1 MGALSFYSTPTST
14 IIISTFHSKITT
26 NLISYYDKKEHTTK
40 FAQQHPISHPQSPQ
54 VIKTI
59 LICHPSIYS
68 NIYSAMLSAITL
80 PFSIAI
86 RLRASF
92 REPVINAV
100 RLSNSLADRLSASLT
115 GYQTGSHRGS
125 LAVRLASYLAG
136 WLARGLMRL
145 AYVGSCL
152 LVKVGL

>member
-54 VIKTI
+54 MIKTI

-86 RLRASF
+86 MLRAAF
-92 REPVINAV
+92 MEPVINAV
-100 RLSNSLADRLSASLT
+100 RLSAIMVVWQSDWLAI
-115 GYQTGSHRGS
+115 
-125 LAVRLASYLAG
+125 
-136 WLARGLMRL
+136 WLARGLMKL
-145 AYVGSCL
+145 AYVGS
-152 LVKVGL
+152 

>member
-14 IIISTFHSKITT
+14 NIISTFHSKITT

-54 VIKTI
+54 VTKIL

-68 NIYSAMLSAITL
+68 NIYSAMLSAITTL
-80 PFSIAI
+80 FCIAI
-86 RLRASF
+86 MLRASF

-100 RLSNSLADRLSASLT
+100 RLSA
-115 GYQTGSHRGS
+115 S
-125 LAVRLASYLAG
+125 LAVRLAS
-136 WLARGLMRL
+136 WLTISQTGSLCGRL
-145 AYVGSCL
+145 ANWQES
-152 LVKVGL
+152 